1 VVGVG
6 GYAAYKYFSDD
17 DAKASAGKPPEK
29 AEPIQEQPQAE
40 TKANAPSPQSGGGD
54 GAQKPPAPPAPPEG
68 AEEPSDEPIRRI
80 TNPKHHANSSSPEP
94 KNAQEL
100 FDRSIVDKNGVRWA
114 KGSDGTIHRFSKPSN
129 GESHWNGSTAGKDP
143 IKPQNIP
150 NDIKKALGD

>member
-68 AEEPSDEPIRRI
+68 AEEPEPLDPQKTPVYRGGKNMTFKPNEVRLDANGNVKRRP
-80 TNPKHHANSSSPEP
+80 TGYP
-94 KNAQEL
+94 
-100 FDRSIVDKNGVRWA
+100 
-114 KGSDGTIHRFSKPSN
+114 
-129 GESHWNGSTAGKDP
+129 
-143 IKPQNIP
+143 
-150 NDIKKALGD
+150 